1 MSYMKLKISRSTW
14 LLIVATVILAL
25 VVRSAA
31 TAPTPY
37 TSQYF
42 EKIFIAA
49 VISMFLYA
57 AGFGLKLGE

>member
-1 MSYMKLKISRSTW
+1 MISKST
-14 LLIVATVILAL
+14 LLVVIATVILAG
-25 VVRSAA
+25 VVSSAA

-37 TSQYF
+37 SAEYF

-49 VISMFLYA
+49 VVSMILYA